1 MEYIVKEGLYYTKE
15 HEWIRIEGDIG
26 IVGITHYAAE
36 ELGDVAY
43 IELPKPGK
51 VTQGGKMCEIDSV
64 KTVSDIFAPV
74 SGEIVETNGELDGD
88 PEMINRNPYGAWIA
102 KIKIEDAQELE
113 NLMPPQ
119 EYSKYI
125 KSLKE

>member
-1 MEYIVKEGLYYTKE
+1 MEYIVKEGLYYTKD
-15 HEWIRIEGDIG
+15 HEWIRIEGDMG

-64 KTVSDIFAPV
+64 KTVSDIFAPI
-74 SGEIVETNGELDGD
+74 SGEIVEANSELDGD
-88 PEMINRNPYGAWIA
+88 PEMINRNPYGAWIV
-102 KIKIEDAQELE
+102 KIRIEDARELE

>member
-1 MEYIVKEGLYYTKE
+1 MEYKVKEGLYYTKD

-36 ELGDVAY
+36 EMGDVAY

-74 SGEIVETNGELDGD
+74 SGEIVEANSGLDGD

-102 KIKIEDAQELE
+102 KIRIDDARELE
-113 NLMPPQ
+113 NLMSAQ
-119 EYSKYI
+119 KYSEYI
-125 KSLKE
+125 KSLKG